1 MFGQWIIA
9 FSSVF
14 TVLMVTTMTMMM
26 IEINFFFASTSKKIH
41 ADATYKLVWQG
52 FPVFIVGTTDLD
64 RQFHSFGIAVCS
76 NEKSKISHLFFVL
89 FKMVSR
95 NLIYKKLIQMFWLQM
110 VQMQFAMDFKQILEK
125 KPRLCVGIICGG
137 RW

>member
-1 MFGQWIIA
+1 VNHCIFISIYRFDGDDDDNDDDRNK
-9 FSSVF
+9 F
-14 TVLMVTTMTMMM
+14 L
-26 IEINFFFASTSKKIH
+26 FFVSTKRLIRIASTSKKIH

-95 NLIYKKLIQMFWLQM
+95 NLIYKK
-110 VQMQFAMDFKQILEK
+110 
-125 KPRLCVGIICGG
+125 
-137 RW
+137 